1 MEAQFNKN
9 IYYNYFV
16 GNITMKIWGMFTRP
30 QISKILFRISFFMNQ
45 FEKLNEI
52 KFLMFIIYFEYQ

>member
-16 GNITMKIWGMFTRP
+16 GNITMKIWGC
-30 QISKILFRISFFMNQ
+30 LHD
-45 FEKLNEI
+45 L
-52 KFLMFIIYFEYQ
+52 KFQKFYLGLVSL